1 MKCNALLMY
10 IDVGHIRSSRGYVV
24 TEDHPSFMFLVVL
37 QGYYQPN
44 LEILFAFPN
53 WKFPNKEKTW
63 FMSFTFIY
71 PKFLIFLD
79 INQIY
84 FDGQLDWNWWQ
95 FATDNL
101 SVTKCVSDKFE
112 IWNCHHIVEKTCFIR
127 KNSIRWHYWKINT
140 LGSAEPAGI
149 VEG

>member
-24 TEDHPSFMFLVVL
+24 TKDHPSFMFLVVL

-53 WKFPNKEKTW
+53 LKFPNKEKKTW
-63 FMSFTFIY
+63 FIIIQIQVSQVSH
-71 PKFLIFLD
+71 FLD

-84 FDGQLDWNWWQ
+84 FYGQLDRHLWQSILVTSLRYWNW
-95 FATDNL
+95 
-101 SVTKCVSDKFE
+101 
-112 IWNCHHIVEKTCFIR
+112 HHIVEKTWFTDLKAKDFSPVVVTGAYSSA
-127 KNSIRWHYWKINT
+127 KNLFAHVSF
-140 LGSAEPAGI
+140 S
-149 VEG
+149 

>member
-1 MKCNALLMY
+1 MKRIIWFISESYMKCNALLMY

-63 FMSFTFIY
+63 FMSFRFIF

-79 INQIY
+79 INHIY
-84 FDGQLDWNWWQ
+84 FDGQLDRNWWQ
-95 FATDNL
+95 
-101 SVTKCVSDKFE
+101 SVLVTSLRY
-112 IWNCHHIVEKTCFIR
+112 WNCHHIVEKTCFMDLKAEEFSLR
-127 KNSIRWHYWKINT
+127 LRNNS
-140 LGSAEPAGI
+140 SFE
-149 VEG
+149 